1 MPDLAYIQEYFL
13 TLLLEQSKRGDVTY
27 VANFRVV
34 GGGPLWGQSEEGG
47 CAAFPRSLQAFE
59 HSFFYAEA

>member
-34 GGGPLWGQSEEGG
+34 GGGPLVG
-47 CAAFPRSLQAFE
+47 PV
-59 HSFFYAEA
+59 

>member
-13 TLLLEQSKRGDVTY
+13 SLLLEQSKRGDVTY

-34 GGGPLWGQSEEGG
+34 GGGPLWAQSEEGG

>member
-1 MPDLAYIQEYFL
+1 L

-34 GGGPLWGQSEEGG
+34 GGGPLWAQSEEGG